1 MVTAAGLRPGT
12 YCASVGVDCPGAMNS
27 PQSFRVVLKV
37 LNTPPAW
44 QVTIDDRDAEFYCTP
59 CFWVGHKFS
68 RCQKKGFR
76 DFYLTNGGRAV
87 AGEFA
92 RFTPDLQAGRYR
104 VLLSGQ
110 TPFTAG
116 TAFDVRVRH
125 RSGEEIVRVEP
136 ERSRLI
142 GIFDFHEGADGF
154 VEIMAGGSTGMVAV
168 DAVFFERL
176 PD

>member
-1 MVTAAGLRPGT
+1 V
-12 YCASVGVDCPGAMNS
+12 
-27 PQSFRVVLKV
+27 KV
-37 LNTPPAW
+37 PSTSPAW
-44 QVTIDDRDAEFYCTP
+44 LVTVDDRYTEFCCTP
-59 CFWVGHKFS
+59 YFWVGHRFS
-68 RCQKKGFR
+68 RCRKKGFR

-104 VLLSGQ
+104 VSLSGQ

-125 RSGEEIVRVEP
+125 RSGEEIVRLEP

-154 VEIMAGGSTGMVAV
+154 VEITAGGSTGMVAI
-168 DAVFFERL
+168 DAVSFERL
-176 PD
+176 PE